1 MANRG
6 RARPGHVVISKSF
19 LGHFPLRIGTV
30 PVLRYFSV
38 VRKTP
43 HGVET
48 RQHSREA
55 FGTPAFGGGFFLT
68 HHWARTNTDAGS
80 FRANQREATVS
91 DAMALV
97 CCARCAHMHS
107 GLRSGCPQCGIKL
120 IDDLSHPTASTS
132 APAKEQLRH
141 EQFPRPTRR

>member
-6 RARPGHVVISKSF
+6 GARPGHVVISKSF

-30 PVLRYFSV
+30 PVLRYFLV

-68 HHWARTNTDAGS
+68 HHWARTNTDAAS

-91 DAMALV
+91 HAFRASFRLPAVRNQADRRLEPS
-97 CCARCAHMHS
+97 HS
-107 GLRSGCPQCGIKL
+107 EHGRAGQR
-120 IDDLSHPTASTS
+120 
-132 APAKEQLRH
+132 APA
-141 EQFPRPTRR
+141 P